1 MGASISVMYLY
12 ALFMSGNSFIK
23 MGRGFAALQSSII
36 NSIEMHQERNEKK
49 DYSEHETCNCF
60 FSFLHVVIVSS
71 DLFILPSGIC
81 PISAIVMMRPTV
93 RSCGS
98 SYTAIA
104 TRNATNVSVH
114 YSNKATTR
122 SSTSSRIRTSAGQQ
136 AQENP
141 RGLCACK
148 GSIGGASGA

>member
-36 NSIEMHQERNEKK
+36 NSIEIHQERNEKRTIPSMK
-49 DYSEHETCNCF
+49 HVIV

-114 YSNKATTR
+114 YSNKAKTR